1 MFRDCL
7 AGRPFPRD
15 TRENDNL
22 ARLFSF
28 QSCAPH
34 VLFCGLAS
42 RELLA
47 KSTNLQ
53 ISLSLHQL
61 NTKLKTI
68 KSHKIQGTKLEQLQH
83 FLSWNKANIKHSCK
97 SQIYIIFLVFIVIL
111 FCFFVSFFLFFS
123 FKSDNNYTLCAQT
136 QCHIMCVRVCNKEY
150 RAFILEIV
158 KPLKNYFCTSNHK
171 NNPTFEL
178 LYLKKFSI

>member
-1 MFRDCL
+1 MCVVENLSRVFLSKWSLLHLWVMRVYTVWVKGKKVIHKNPPGRMFHDCL
-7 AGRPFPRD
+7 AGRPYPRD

-47 KSTNLQ
+47 KSTNFQ

-111 FCFFVSFFLFFS
+111 FCFFVSFFFFS
-123 FKSDNNYTLCAQT
+123 FLL
-136 QCHIMCVRVCNKEY
+136 RVIIITHYVHRHN
-150 RAFILEIV
+150 A
-158 KPLKNYFCTSNHK
+158 T
-171 NNPTFEL
+171 
-178 LYLKKFSI
+178 